1 MPENLKSL
9 RRRIRSVRNTGKIT
23 RAMEMVSAAKL
34 RRATQTM
41 NAAKPFTRKIEEVLG
56 RLAQSEKARENPLFE
71 VRPGGE
77 RLIVFFTSDRGLCGG
92 FNANLVKALNAE
104 LRRDPKAKVFAV
116 GRKGRDFLRKY
127 YPNNLVGE
135 LVDLGGSVQGPVAE
149 KLGKDIVQLFMDRRF
164 NVIDILSPEYIS
176 SVLNKPR
183 LSRFLP
189 VEASSFGVTED
200 DAKEELDY
208 ILEPTPERVFEALL
222 PRYLNSKIYLM
233 LAEGFTSEHSSR
245 MLAMNN
251 ATKNCKELI
260 SALTLRANKLRQA
273 AITTEII
280 EIVSGAEAL
289 QG

>member
-56 RLAQSEKARENPLFE
+56 RLAQSEAAKENPLFE

-92 FNANLVKALNAE
+92 FNANLIKAIVVE
-104 LRRDPKAKVFAV
+104 LRRDPRTKVFAV

-135 LVDLGGSVQGPVAE
+135 LVDLGGAVSGPVAE
-149 KLGKDIVQLFMDRRF
+149 ELGRKIVSLFLDRTF
-164 NVIDILSPEYIS
+164 NVIDILSPEYFS

-189 VEASSFGVTED
+189 VEANSFGVKDGEGR
-200 DAKEELDY
+200 EELDY

-260 SALTLRANKLRQA
+260 SALTLRANKVRQA